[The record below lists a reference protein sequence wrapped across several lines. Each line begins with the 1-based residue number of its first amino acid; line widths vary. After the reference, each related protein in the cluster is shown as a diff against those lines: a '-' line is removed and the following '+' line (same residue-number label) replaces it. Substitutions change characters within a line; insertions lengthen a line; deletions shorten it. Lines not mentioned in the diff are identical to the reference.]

1 MYDKMCIKNLTAI
14 MSERLKISWSHI
26 EVDLRS
32 GGLGVKKLQGVLF
45 PL

>member
-1 MYDKMCIKNLTAI
+1 MIKFVLKFLTAI
-14 MSERLKISWSHI
+14 MSERLKISRSHT

-32 GGLGVKKLQGVLF
+32 GGLGAQKLQGVLF